1 MVMNKYTKHLF
12 QALLIGVMSLYS
24 TSASAGNEQRSGQ
37 AGASELLI
45 NPWVRSSGWGGINT
59 ANIQGLEA
67 TFLNVAG
74 LAGTENTEL
83 IFAST
88 SWFADI
94 NISAFGFAQKIG
106 DTGVLGLSVMSMNF
120 GDIPITTEDAPEG
133 TGTTYSP
140 GYMNIGISYAKK
152 FTDNI
157 SGGATVRMISES
169 IPDLKASGMS
179 LDAGIQYVAGVRR
192 QIKFGIAL
200 KNVGPRL
207 QYEGDGDDI
216 RLNNDE
222 VNGVAYDQTY
232 ELRAGAFELPSLLNI
247 GGSYDF
253 DLAQDHRLTMA
264 GNFTS
269 NSFTKDQFGIGAEYA
284 YKSYLMLRF
293 GYVYE
298 DGVADG
304 FDNGSSTTFTG
315 INGGFSFELPLGNG
329 TDFGIDYSYRHSDP
343 LASPHALGVHI
354 TL

>member
-94 NISAFGFAQKIG
+94 NVSAFGFAQKIG
-106 DTGVLGLSVMSMNF
+106 DTGVLGLSVMSMDL
-120 GDIPITTEDAPEG
+120 GDIPITTEEQPEG
-133 TGTTYSP
+133 TGATYSP

-192 QIKFGIAL
+192 HIKFGIAL
-200 KNVGPRL
+200 KNVGPKMKFA
-207 QYEGDGDDI
+207 GDG
-216 RLNNDE
+216 NDLRNTNSDAHGQDYPMTYDMRE
-222 VNGVAYDQTY
+222 EAY
-232 ELRAGAFELPSLLNI
+232 ELPSSLNI
-247 GGSYDF
+247 GGAYDIHI
-253 DLAQDHRLTMA
+253 DQDNRLTLA

-269 NSFTKDQFGIGAEYA
+269 NSFTKDQIGAGAEYA
-284 YKSYLMLRF
+284 YKTYFMLRA
-293 GYVYE
+293 GYVHEKGITE
-298 DGVADG
+298 D
-304 FDNGSSTTFTG
+304 FSNGRTTAFTG
-315 INGGFSFELPLGNG
+315 LNFGASFELPLSNG
-329 TDFGIDYSYRHSDP
+329 TNFGLDYSYRAASP
-343 LASPHALGVHI
+343 LASPHSIGARI